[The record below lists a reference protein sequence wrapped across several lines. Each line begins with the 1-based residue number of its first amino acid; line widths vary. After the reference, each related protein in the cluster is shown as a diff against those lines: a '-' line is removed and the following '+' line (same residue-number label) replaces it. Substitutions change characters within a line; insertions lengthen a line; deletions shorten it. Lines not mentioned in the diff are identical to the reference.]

1 MQEKEMDIQITFF
14 IGFYLAASVIGQNE
28 MEIHAHDP
36 YKAECT
42 RRKIQ
47 CHQRAICR
55 LDIVTE
61 TFYCQCIPGHNGDG
75 VHFCQEPSA
84 KIIVHQEQSCDG
96 AASQLCVIKCSL
108 GETVRFMVSVV
119 GDHKHYNIQWFKFYS
134 SYGHTF
140 YSYRK
145 RLRNSATVPS
155 KNIQIMKDGFILK
168 LEEIQEDDYFPN
180 LFWVQL
186 DTRNYLEMTEELEP
200 YEISSYDILNP
211 SQTRYYF
218 VLDSQPIDM
227 GTYLT
232 GDTTV
237 IYLTLYKNISST
249 AFVSWVKE
257 PENLTLLHSSSAAL
271 MNSTSVLELH
281 DLLDKD
287 FGKIRA
293 VIYDYLEGIPGKVM
307 VAQKLFV
314 LRKDISKVCIGQ
326 RSVRHCKCSSGFK
339 GNGLHCVDVDECREG
354 MPLQCLSHASCVNT
368 FGSYLCK
375 CPAGYEGDGVYA
387 CLDVDECFRGL
398 SQCNGNATCVNTL
411 GSYACTCP
419 RGYFSRSGECIAK
432 SMWTPWSPWSIC
444 SVTCGSQNQMRFRI
458 CTHPESGMSCE
469 GPTADLKPCDHLQEC
484 PVNGQW
490 SEWSPWSP
498 CSSLCSG
505 IKKRIR
511 NCDNPPPS
519 AGGEPCRGTTEET
532 SACRSEQCSIDGS
545 WSQWSLWSQCP
556 LTCGLAVVSRT
567 RSCSNPTPQND
578 GKVCP
583 GHNYEEA
590 ACGLPK
596 VYCEYVMKPEKRK
609 T

>member
-1 MQEKEMDIQITFF
+1 
-14 IGFYLAASVIGQNE
+14 
-28 MEIHAHDP
+28 DP

-218 VLDSQPIDM
+218 VLDSQPID
-227 GTYLT
+227 
-232 GDTTV
+232 
-237 IYLTLYKNISST
+237 
-249 AFVSWVKE
+249 
-257 PENLTLLHSSSAAL
+257 
-271 MNSTSVLELH
+271 
-281 DLLDKD
+281 
-287 FGKIRA
+287 
-293 VIYDYLEGIPGKVM
+293 
-307 VAQKLFV
+307 
-314 LRKDISKVCIGQ
+314 ISKVCIGQ

-339 GNGLHCVDVDECREG
+339 GNGLHCV
-354 MPLQCLSHASCVNT
+354 
-368 FGSYLCK
+368 
-375 CPAGYEGDGVYA
+375 
-387 CLDVDECFRGL
+387 DVDECFRGL

-484 PVNGQW
+484 PV
-490 SEWSPWSP
+490 
-498 CSSLCSG
+498 
-505 IKKRIR
+505 
-511 NCDNPPPS
+511 
-519 AGGEPCRGTTEET
+519 
-532 SACRSEQCSIDGS
+532 DGS

-590 ACGLPK
+590 ACGLP
-596 VYCEYVMKPEKRK
+596 VS
-609 T
+609 